1 MNDETADDI
10 FERARRALDSG
21 AVEAYWGPA
30 IKEFLSLPGPTPKMK
45 FGRDRKTKR
54 ALRELDRAE
63 KFKKER
69 GVG

>member
-10 FERARRALDSG
+10 FERARLALESG
-21 AVEAYWGPA
+21 AVEAYWEPA

-45 FGRDRKTKR
+45 FGRDRKAKI
-54 ALRELDRAE
+54 ALRKLDRAE